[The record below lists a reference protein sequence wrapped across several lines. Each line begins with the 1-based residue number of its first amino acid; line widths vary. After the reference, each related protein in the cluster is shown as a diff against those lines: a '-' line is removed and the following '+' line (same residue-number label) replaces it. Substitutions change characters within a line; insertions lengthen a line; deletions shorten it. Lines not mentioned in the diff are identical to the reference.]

1 MPRGGPIPG
10 QFVLREAA
18 PRDARS
24 VAELHVW
31 ASREASRSVA
41 AADAVEAPSVDER
54 ESRWNEHLALPPGD
68 DHFVLVAEEHGT
80 GDVAGFVAGGGSR
93 DPDGKGDGEIYA
105 LYVDPGRWRHG
116 VGRLLLTGA
125 LAALAD
131 ASFASATLWI
141 PEADVAARAFC
152 EALGWAEDGRCRTA
166 EFGASGLVETR
177 YRRRL

>member
-1 MPRGGPIPG
+1 M
-10 QFVLREAA
+10 
-18 PRDARS
+18 
-24 VAELHVW
+24 
-31 ASREASRSVA
+31 
-41 AADAVEAPSVDER
+41 
-54 ESRWNEHLALPPGD
+54 
-68 DHFVLVAEEHGT
+68 LVAEEHGT

-166 EFGASGLVETR
+166 EFGASGLVEDALPAPALML
-177 YRRRL
+177 RRPRPLQRCTAPGRDDGRPSFRPRPAGRVAAEPCARSAPRPSPSAR